1 MTEKSHK
8 KTAKGRA
15 GSPSP
20 TSARNKKADN
30 GARGNKV
37 SERLKAV
44 KELQKTET
52 KKARPEH
59 VVNLIGDALW
69 LMGLAATLYL
79 VISLISFDMGDPS
92 WSHSS
97 LIVEDVANWGGLFGA
112 YVADVGYYLFGW
124 SFLVVDSGCLR
135 HAV

>member
-1 MTEKSHK
+1 MIEKSHK

-79 VISLISFDMGDPS
+79 AIS
-92 WSHSS
+92 
-97 LIVEDVANWGGLFGA
+97 
-112 YVADVGYYLFGW
+112 
-124 SFLVVDSGCLR
+124 
-135 HAV
+135 

>member
-8 KTAKGRA
+8 KQQRQG

-69 LMGLAATLYL
+69 LMGLAETLYL
-79 VISLISFDMGDPS
+79 AIS
-92 WSHSS
+92 
-97 LIVEDVANWGGLFGA
+97 
-112 YVADVGYYLFGW
+112 
-124 SFLVVDSGCLR
+124 
-135 HAV
+135 